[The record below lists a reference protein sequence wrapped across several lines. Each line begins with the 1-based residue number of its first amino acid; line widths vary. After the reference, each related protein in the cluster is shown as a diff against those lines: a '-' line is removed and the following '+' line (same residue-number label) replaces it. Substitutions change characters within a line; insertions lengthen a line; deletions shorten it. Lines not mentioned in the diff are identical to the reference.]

1 MFSENNEQ
9 FSRLRVS
16 IHSTI
21 SEVFPK
27 EHEEQERSTL
37 LFTSLHKCDLSFY
50 VEGVRSMDLDTN
62 REKFYLL
69 LIIMDNQ

>member
-37 LFTSLHKCDLSFY
+37 LHKCDLSFY